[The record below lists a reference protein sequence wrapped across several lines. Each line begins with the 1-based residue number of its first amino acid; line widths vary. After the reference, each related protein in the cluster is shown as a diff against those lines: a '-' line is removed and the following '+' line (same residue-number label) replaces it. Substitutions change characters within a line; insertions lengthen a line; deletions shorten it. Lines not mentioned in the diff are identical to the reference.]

1 LNFFFFFFFK
11 KNEKKYVEEEVED
24 NINKKKNIP
33 KTVLIIS
40 IISMLRIRRKLII
53 ACLCLNERAKCQR
66 KKEVEISWALPY
78 EKREMESGEAH
89 AHVKIHI

>member
-1 LNFFFFFFFK
+1 
-11 KNEKKYVEEEVED
+11 
-24 NINKKKNIP
+24 
-33 KTVLIIS
+33 
-40 IISMLRIRRKLII
+40 MLRIRRKLII